1 MSQPPPTL
9 SARVAEEVRALMGR
23 RRMSGR
29 ALANAAGIPKSTAN
43 RWVSG
48 DTAMSLDDVE
58 RVARALGVTVVELL
72 PVEERAIVAAPLAH
86 AAGAEGLA
94 ITGAAPVTE
103 IGGPPRAT
111 SDSGPTSSGYDR
123 RVTRRTRRTR
133 TTVRTGNLRITN
145 PAPHFVHVHPVHA

>member
-1 MSQPPPTL
+1 MSQPPQTL

-58 RVARALGVTVVELL
+58 RVARALGVSIVELL
-72 PVEERAIVAAPLAH
+72 PAEERVVHAAPLAP
-86 AAGAEGLA
+86 AVGAEGLA
-94 ITGAAPVTE
+94 IAAE
-103 IGGPPRAT
+103 IGATPGVTRDGMPAT
-111 SDSGPTSSGYDR
+111 SGYR
-123 RVTRRTRRTR
+123 RRTTLRARRTRASRLQ
-133 TTVRTGNLRITN
+133 VIG
-145 PAPHFVHVHPVHA
+145 A